1 MSGDHF
7 GAYGDPPSSSELATR
22 RAIRESEQL
31 AEQLKLTIAEN
42 ERLRAEIANLREAME
57 KQAKIGVA
65 AMNNAIK
72 LSDAEL
78 ASAQRLRRESSPE
91 ALESE
96 RAANSTLTEELEKAQ
111 AEIEGAIRL
120 CGEHAVNA
128 REGLYAS
135 LAISV
140 GGLAAVLDEKDKIIE
155 QMRELL
161 KMCDTTHLI
170 SPAIAYE
177 VKRLCE
183 AHGYGAVLATAQ
195 RQWEDKD
202 SRGCFTLGPCKATVK
217 AALEAA
223 GRNSK

>member
-42 ERLRAEIANLREAME
+42 ERLYQSMKHCDAVIMQRDELIERLRAEIANLREAME

-78 ASAQRLRRESSPE
+78 ASAQRLRRESSPD

-96 RAANSTLTEELEKAQ
+96 RAANAQLTEELERAQ
-111 AEIEGAIRL
+111 AEI
-120 CGEHAVNA
+120 
-128 REGLYAS
+128 
-135 LAISV
+135 
-140 GGLAAVLDEKDKIIE
+140 
-155 QMRELL
+155 
-161 KMCDTTHLI
+161 
-170 SPAIAYE
+170 
-177 VKRLCE
+177 KRLNEC
-183 AHGYGAVLATAQ
+183 AGNHRQRRPSTAA
-195 RQWEDKD
+195 K
-202 SRGCFTLGPCKATVK
+202 
-217 AALEAA
+217 LEAA
-223 GRNSK
+223 EKRLVDLRNGFKLCIGLKNGVPWTEVKDSEVDAYVQRVLDFGKAGKEVVDVGR